1 LSHSEEEINDAIKS
15 QRLVCKK
22 LLEIMDLQG
31 DVDTLLRD
39 VHRSPFG
46 SGKFKNAQ
54 PEELQRLVMITAIQF
69 VLFEPSDWV
78 KGNDEFQLAAEKLFN
93 LTSDQLNWLKEK
105 YHKRKNSNE

>member
-1 LSHSEEEINDAIKS
+1 
-15 QRLVCKK
+15 
-22 LLEIMDLQG
+22 
-31 DVDTLLRD
+31 
-39 VHRSPFG
+39 
-46 SGKFKNAQ
+46 
-54 PEELQRLVMITAIQF
+54 VMITAIQF

>member
-1 LSHSEEEINDAIKS
+1 MSHSEEEINDAIKS

-22 LLEIMDLQG
+22 LLDIMDLQG

-39 VHRSPFG
+39 VQRSPFG
-46 SGKFKNAQ
+46 SGKFKNAR
-54 PEELQRLVMITAIQF
+54 PEELQRLVMMTAIQF

-78 KGNDEFQLAAEKLFN
+78 KGNDEFQLAAEKLLN

-105 YHKRKNSNE
+105 YNKKKNSNE

>member
-1 LSHSEEEINDAIKS
+1 MSHSEEEINDAIKS

-54 PEELQRLVMITAIQF
+54 PEELQRLVMMTAMQF
-69 VLFEPSDWV
+69 VLFEPTDLV
-78 KGNDEFQLAAEKLFN
+78 KGNAEFTLAAEKLLD
-93 LTSDQLNWLKEK
+93 LTSSQLNWLKEK
-105 YHKRKNSNE
+105 FHKRKNSNE

>member
-1 LSHSEEEINDAIKS
+1 MQEVAGNHGFA
-15 QRLVCKK
+15 
-22 LLEIMDLQG
+22 G

>member
-1 LSHSEEEINDAIKS
+1 MSHSEEEINDAIKS

-39 VHRSPFG
+39 SRSPFG
-46 SGKFKNAQ
+46 SEKFKNAR
-54 PEELQRLVMITAIQF
+54 PEELQRLVMMTAIQF

-78 KGNDEFQLAAEKLFN
+78 KGNDQFKLAAEKLLN
-93 LTSDQLNWLKEK
+93 LISDQLNWLKEK
-105 YHKRKNSNE
+105 YHKRKDSNE